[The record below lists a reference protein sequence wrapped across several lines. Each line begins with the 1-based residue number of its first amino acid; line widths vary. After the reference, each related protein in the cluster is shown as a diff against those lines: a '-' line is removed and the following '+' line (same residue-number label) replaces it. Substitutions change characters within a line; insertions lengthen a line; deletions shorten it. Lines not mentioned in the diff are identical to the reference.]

1 MKVLEYVR
9 MKTNEQI
16 RKLLL
21 TKFAYHEEAIIT
33 MREFQIETLKLKKQ
47 NTLSAYKQF
56 MESKGSNPSEK
67 SKNNGDQFY
76 FLQNLSE
83 IDNEIMLIE
92 RELSKIKMAVS
103 LLKDSPVNSVDFVA
117 ATMSRSYGDYQ
128 TSKSL

>member
-1 MKVLEYVR
+1 
-9 MKTNEQI
+9 
-16 RKLLL
+16 
-21 TKFAYHEEAIIT
+21 
-33 MREFQIETLKLKKQ
+33 
-47 NTLSAYKQF
+47 

-117 ATMSRSYGDYQ
+117 ATMRVEATEITKLQSRYNKNFLYLTAVISGLMFGAIILIISEHIRSYRSE
-128 TSKSL
+128 TV